1 MQTVVSLVSAGIGV
15 ALIPASL
22 RHLGRTGV
30 VYRSLADTSPLTELG
45 VAWRR
50 GDTRASLKMLLEVTA
65 GFSLA
70 DLAEDM

>member
-30 VYRSLADTSPLTELG
+30 VYRSLAETSPLTELG
-45 VAWRR
+45 LAWRR
-50 GDTRASLKMLLEVTA
+50 GDTRASLNMLLEVTA
-65 GFSLA
+65 AFSPG
-70 DLAEDM
+70 DLTEEM